1 MAIFNGTFTDDRPI
15 YYPSTWDT
23 GKTAP
28 ELY

>member
-1 MAIFNGTFTDDRPI
+1 MPIFNGTFTDDKPI
-15 YYPSTWDT
+15 IYPSTWET